1 MSSQNAMLLD
11 MYFLNKK
18 LMVKLSLQPIMFDF
32 QNDLKTN
39 KKALLRKKF
48 EKVMIAYLFLSSAI
62 RLDFLSTR
70 NLNIVLALDVSTI
83 AISKSQVR

>member
-1 MSSQNAMLLD
+1 MTL
-11 MYFLNKK
+11 K
-18 LMVKLSLQPIMFDF
+18 L
-32 QNDLKTN
+32 TN
-39 KKALLRKKF
+39 VALLQKKF

-83 AISKSQVR
+83 AINNSQV

>member
-1 MSSQNAMLLD
+1 MFKGLSSA
-11 MYFLNKK
+11 LNKK